1 MARPS
6 SKPFPELD
14 LEEAATYT
22 FRLFRVVGID
32 FFTRKDAA
40 RFLGINARENKI
52 FPSLLSFGLLH
63 IEQRGRHVRYQVSE
77 AGRVMAL
84 RAFDANPK
92 LSDEP
97 VPPAGRDYLERRL
110 SEIVAEL
117 ELADTTDDDTGA
129 RPPMSEPPEPSG
141 L

>member
-22 FRLFRVVGID
+22 FRLFRVVGAD

-40 RFLGINARENKI
+40 RFLGINVQGKKFPVKI
-52 FPSLLSFGLLH
+52 FPSLLIFGLLH

-77 AGRVMAL
+77 VGRVMAL
-84 RAFDANPK
+84 RVLEENPD
-92 LSDEP
+92 LSGEP
-97 VPPAGRDYLERRL
+97 MTPAGREYLERRL
-110 SEIVAEL
+110 SEIVAEM
-117 ELADTTDDDTGA
+117 ELADTIDNEPGA
-129 RPPMSEPPEPSG
+129 
-141 L
+141 